1 LITASALGNLI
12 NNSFVSYE
20 QERLKMKY
28 LLVKRNHQN
37 DSFKD
42 LNQESLD
49 KDYKNSI
56 LNHIKNTSEWNEC
69 DAIAYTGS
77 QYYGVV
83 VDCFE
88 VDDKECTLLAIKYSE
103 IIYKVIDKELEDDLF
118 EKMKSLGDMTK
129 KLRELSSALN
139 SLQSAESD
147 LYNIFTDISDREPRV
162 YEFSDLSTDDYI
174 DEYSMSNERIKEVF
188 EEFFD

>member
-1 LITASALGNLI
+1 
-12 NNSFVSYE
+12 
-20 QERLKMKY
+20 MKY
-28 LLVKRNHQN
+28 ILVKRNHQN
-37 DSFKD
+37 DSFKE
-42 LNQESLD
+42 LNKEILD

-56 LNHIKNTSEWNEC
+56 LNHIKNHSEWNEC

-83 VDCFE
+83 VDCLE
-88 VDDKECTLLAIKYSE
+88 VDDKESTLLAIKYSE
-103 IIYKVIDKELEDDLF
+103 IIYKVIDEELEDDLF
-118 EKMKSLGDMTK
+118 EKMKILADMTK

-147 LYNIFTDISDREPRV
+147 LYNIFTEISDSEPHV